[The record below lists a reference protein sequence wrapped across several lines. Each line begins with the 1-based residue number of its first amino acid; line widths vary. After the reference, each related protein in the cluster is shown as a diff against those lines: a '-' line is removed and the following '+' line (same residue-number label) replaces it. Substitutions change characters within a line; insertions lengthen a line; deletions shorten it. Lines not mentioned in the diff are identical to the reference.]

1 MVNEPIE
8 GAALAYSQ
16 IKGAFQK
23 NKTKQPKLNVMKKS
37 LIFSIAIIALIAI
50 IVFVKGPSFYNSGIT
65 LKEDA
70 TAQWGNVESAY
81 QRRADLIPNIVKTAK
96 GYAEFEQETLT
107 KVIEARS
114 KATSITIDPT
124 NITPE
129 KMAQFQKVQESMT
142 GALSKLLAV
151 FERYPDLKANENFK
165 ELINELERTENR
177 INVARNRFN
186 ESVKPF
192 NNHIKTFPNN
202 LYNTLIGEWSP
213 IEYFKAKEGSEEAP
227 EVEFDF
233 GN

>member
-1 MVNEPIE
+1 VAVLLLW
-8 GAALAYSQ
+8 G
-16 IKGAFQK
+16 F
-23 NKTKQPKLNVMKKS
+23 T
-37 LIFSIAIIALIAI
+37 
-50 IVFVKGPSFYNSGIT
+50 KGPSFYNTGIE
-65 LKEDA
+65 LRENA
-70 TAQWGNVESAY
+70 TAQWANVESSY

-129 KMAQFQKVQESMT
+129 KMAQFQKVQEGMT

-177 INVARNRFN
+177 INVERNRFN
-186 ESVKPF
+186 ESAKPF
-192 NNHIKTFPNN
+192 NKHLQMFPNN
-202 LYNTLIGEWSP
+202 IFNMFVGQFDQMS
-213 IEYFKAKEGSEEAP
+213 YFEAKAGSENAP
-227 EVEFDF
+227 DVEFDF
-233 GN
+233 GS